1 MPSAVDDKE
10 RVDFRRTPMRR
21 HIASVQWAAPIAL
34 MLAAAPSAFAAPE
47 LIPESEMELVL
58 VGRTAP
64 DFEAQQADG
73 TPFRLSDTRG
83 KPVLL
88 TFWASWCGPCRAE
101 LPDLSTYQQAHPELA
116 IYAVNVDRER
126 RKADAFLRQVRFELP
141 IVWDNNSE
149 AMGQYD
155 VLSMPTM
162 FLLDANGTLKWTKT
176 GYSRERGFTELDAAL
191 EAL

>member
-1 MPSAVDDKE
+1 
-10 RVDFRRTPMRR
+10 MRR
-21 HIASVQWAAPIAL
+21 HVIACALWAALPISIPSV
-34 MLAAAPSAFAAPE
+34 AAAAPE

-58 VGRTAP
+58 IGRTAP
-64 DFEAQQADG
+64 DFEALRADG
-73 TPFRLSDTRG
+73 TSFKLSETRG

-101 LPDLSTYQQAHPELA
+101 LPDLSEYQKSHPELS
-116 IYAVNVDRER
+116 IFAVNVDRER
-126 RKADAFLRQVRFELP
+126 RKADAFYRQVRFELP
-141 IVWDNNSE
+141 VVWDNSSE

-162 FLLDANGTLKWTKT
+162 FLLDANGTLKWKKV
-176 GYSRERGFTELDAAL
+176 GYSREKGFAELDAAL

>member
-1 MPSAVDDKE
+1 
-10 RVDFRRTPMRR
+10 MRR
-21 HIASVQWAAPIAL
+21 VLAGLWAVMAL
-34 MLAAAPSAFAAPE
+34 AQAALAAPE

-73 TPFRLSDTRG
+73 SPFRLSETRG

-101 LPDLSTYQQAHPELA
+101 LPDLSEYQKAHPELVV
-116 IYAVNVDRER
+116 YAVNVDRER
-126 RKADAFLRQVRFELP
+126 QRADGFLRQVRFELP
-141 IVWDNNSE
+141 IVWDNKAE

-162 FLLDANGTLKWTKT
+162 FLLDANGTVKWKKV
-176 GYSRERGFTELDAAL
+176 GYAREKGFEELDAAL

>member
-1 MPSAVDDKE
+1 MRSIAVTLLCGFIGSPSV
-10 RVDFRRTPMRR
+10 
-21 HIASVQWAAPIAL
+21 AL
-34 MLAAAPSAFAAPE
+34 AAPE
-47 LIPESEMELVL
+47 LIPEEAMQNVL

-64 DFEAQQADG
+64 DFDAQQADG
-73 TPFRLSDTRG
+73 QAFKLSETRG

-101 LPDLSTYQQAHPELA
+101 LPDLSDYQKAHPELS
-116 IYAVNVDRER
+116 IFAVNVDRER
-126 RKADAFLRQVRFELP
+126 RKAEGFLRQVSFDLP
-141 IVWDNNSE
+141 IVWDTDSQ

-162 FLLDANGTLKWTKT
+162 FLLDANGTLKWRKT
-176 GYSRERGFTELDAAL
+176 GYSRANGFKELDAAL

>member
-1 MPSAVDDKE
+1 M
-10 RVDFRRTPMRR
+10 RRT
-21 HIASVQWAAPIAL
+21 IASGLWAASFAV
-34 MLAAAPSAFAAPE
+34 APSAHAAPE
-47 LIPESEMELVL
+47 LIPEEAMANVL
-58 VGRTAP
+58 IGRTAP

-73 TPFRLSDTRG
+73 SPFTLSDTRG
-83 KPVLL
+83 QPVLL

-101 LPDLSTYQQAHPELA
+101 LPDLATYQKEHPELA
-116 IYAVNVDRER
+116 VFAVNVDRER
-126 RKADAFLRQVRFELP
+126 RQADVFLRQVPFDLP

-162 FLLDANGTLKWTKT
+162 FLLDANGTLKWRKT
-176 GYSRERGFTELDAAL
+176 GYSRQNGFTELDAAL